1 MLEQPIADTSF
12 SNEQRGLGRIRL
24 QLLVQ
29 VRHVNAEVMRL
40 LGSVRSPDLAHDLAM
55 GQNFSR
61 VLDMPAEG
69 Q

>member
-12 SNEQRGLGRIRL
+12 CNEQLGLGRIRL
-24 QLLVQ
+24 QLLPQ

-40 LGSVRSPDLAHDLAM
+40 LDSVRSQHLAHDLAM
-55 GQNFSR
+55 GQNFSC
-61 VLDMPAEG
+61 VLDLPAKE

>member
-1 MLEQPIADTSF
+1 MLEQPIEDTPF
-12 SNEQRGLGRIRL
+12 CNEQRGLGRIRR
-24 QLLVQ
+24 QLLPQ

-40 LGSVRSPDLAHDLAM
+40 LDSVRSQHLAHDLAM